1 MKHTYQITGMSCNGC
16 RTKVK
21 TLNAIEGVEASVS
34 LEDATATITMEKHV
48 PTATMQEAL
57 NLAGIM
63 LLKCKPTSDSDKSV
77 EDPVTKS
84 CCGSKD
90 RQHNNETH
98 QHVKIIIYQTQ
109 QENTTAPCIA
119 REIKYMTK
127 QAIVLFAEWIW

>member
-16 RTKVK
+16 RTKVEK

-63 LLKCKPTSDSDKSV
+63 LLK
-77 EDPVTKS
+77 
-84 CCGSKD
+84 
-90 RQHNNETH
+90 
-98 QHVKIIIYQTQ
+98 
-109 QENTTAPCIA
+109 
-119 REIKYMTK
+119 
-127 QAIVLFAEWIW
+127 

>member
-16 RTKVK
+16 RTSRK

-57 NLAGIM
+57 NLAEIKM
-63 LLKCKPTSDSDKSV
+63 SKPTSDPDKSV
-77 EDPVTKS
+77 EESVTKS
-84 CCGSKD
+84 CCGGKD

-98 QHVKIIIYQTQ
+98 QHVKEDNNIPKRSRKILLSY
-109 QENTTAPCIA
+109 AL
-119 REIKYMTK
+119 RGS
-127 QAIVLFAEWIW
+127 